1 MAWDGKTA
9 FIGRPA
15 DWPCSDARY
24 VLDVDVRV
32 ITAERWPSLH
42 ISPRAD
48 ACDARRDPKLVE
60 LIKAARK
67 AQILV
72 DDHRDLTIEDL
83 AKKQGCRPTH
93 FARLI
98 RLNYLA
104 PDIATAILDGTQPA
118 DLDRKTLLDSNVP
131 TSWAVQRK
139 LFGFSAPERAISQRN
154 VFGRG
159 LWPTAVDK
167 QAKSDG
173 NA

>member
-1 MAWDGKTA
+1 M
-9 FIGRPA
+9 
-15 DWPCSDARY
+15 
-24 VLDVDVRV
+24 LDVDVRV

-42 ISPRAD
+42 ITPRPK
-48 ACDARRDPKLVE
+48 ACDARADPKLVE
-60 LIKAARK
+60 LIKAVRK

-72 DDHRDLTIEDL
+72 DDLRDLSIEEL
-83 AKKQGCRPTH
+83 ARKQGCRPTH

-139 LFGFSAPERAISQRN
+139 LFGFPAPERAINPRN
-154 VFGRG
+154 LYGRG
-159 LWPTAVDK
+159 LWPSAV
-167 QAKSDG
+167 KSKS
-173 NA
+173 